1 VAVVEIR
8 SYNVDRIQA
17 VGTPVTGW
25 HISIL
30 PVIAFT
36 RAVMMSANRGNVVRH
51 DDRGEQRT
59 VRIGVLGAARIVKTA
74 LLVPSRAIEGVEVI
88 AIAARDRDRA
98 AAYASRR
105 GIPRVHASY
114 RALLDDPELDAVY
127 VPLPAALHAQWTIA
141 AVDAGKH
148 VLCEKPFTSNTAAA
162 ERVAVVAAASD
173 RVVMEAYHSHY
184 HPLQRRLGEIIASG
198 ELGSIRAARASFC
211 VPLPPGRNIRWNLAL
226 GGGGLLDVGYYP
238 VRQLRELFGADPTV
252 AAARAWQRGGID
264 RLVEATLV
272 FESGVRAAV
281 VSSLWSRRLIAA
293 RLQITG
299 TDRRMSVSWPYHPQ
313 LRGRIRIHG
322 RQGSRVERADRR
334 STYVYQLEAFR
345 DAVRDGTPVAT
356 DAAAAVAQMRTLD
369 AIYQAAGM
377 ALRP

>member
-1 VAVVEIR
+1 MTAASR
-8 SYNVDRIQA
+8 
-17 VGTPVTGW
+17 
-25 HISIL
+25 
-30 PVIAFT
+30 
-36 RAVMMSANRGNVVRH
+36 
-51 DDRGEQRT
+51 RT

-141 AVDAGKH
+141 AIEAGKH

-162 ERVAVVAAASD
+162 ERVAVVDAGSD

-198 ELGSIRAARASFC
+198 ELGSIRTARASFC

-252 AAARAWQRGGID
+252 AAARAWQRGEVD
-264 RLVEATLV
+264 RLIEATLV
-272 FESGVRAAV
+272 FESGMNAAV

-293 RLQITG
+293 RLQVTG

-322 RQGSRVERADRR
+322 RHGSRVERADRR

-345 DAVRDGTPVAT
+345 DAIRDGTPVAT

-377 ALRP
+377 APRP